1 MSCPGEVSRQNDF
14 ILPHRLRNVEAI
26 EDSRKDSRTGPPTPR
41 ERRTTLKKALVLA
54 FIVVALLTVVI
65 VQLPPR
71 PHPGTPEPTLQFEQP
86 VRIAGGWKIVVGE
99 VSVLK
104 SRGEYEV
111 VLSKNGTVVETWMSG
126 PFLYFYDMDHD
137 GNLSAGDWFIAVC
150 DPGSEYG
157 LEITWRPAGILSGQV
172 EWKT

>member
-1 MSCPGEVSRQNDF
+1 M
-14 ILPHRLRNVEAI
+14 
-26 EDSRKDSRTGPPTPR
+26 
-41 ERRTTLKKALVLA
+41 LVLA
-54 FIVVALLTVVI
+54 FIVVSLLTVFI
-65 VQLPPR
+65 VQLPPP
-71 PHPGTPEPTLQFEQP
+71 PHPGPPDPTLQFEQP
-86 VRIAGGWKIVVGE
+86 VRIAGGWKIIVRE

-104 SRGEYEV
+104 SPGQYGV
-111 VLSKNGTVVETWMSG
+111 VLSRNGTVVVENMYSIRMSG

-157 LEITWRPAGILSGQV
+157 LEIIWTWRPAGILSGQV